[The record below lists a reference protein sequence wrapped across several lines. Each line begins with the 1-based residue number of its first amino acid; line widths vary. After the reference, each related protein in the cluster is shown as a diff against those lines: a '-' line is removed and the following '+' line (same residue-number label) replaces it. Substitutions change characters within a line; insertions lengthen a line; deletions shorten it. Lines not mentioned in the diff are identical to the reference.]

1 MDLAEQRS
9 TRVVEEFG
17 HKQRLVAVDADAADA
32 QGVHKQIAVGAATNA
47 DEAVAATAALEHG
60 VRVPIGQAQE
70 RVTVMSCGDVLRW
83 KKGFVLDES
92 HSRHLEAG

>member
-60 VRVPIGQAQE
+60 VRVPIGQA
-70 RVTVMSCGDVLRW
+70 RLGVRSG
-83 KKGFVLDES
+83 
-92 HSRHLEAG
+92 